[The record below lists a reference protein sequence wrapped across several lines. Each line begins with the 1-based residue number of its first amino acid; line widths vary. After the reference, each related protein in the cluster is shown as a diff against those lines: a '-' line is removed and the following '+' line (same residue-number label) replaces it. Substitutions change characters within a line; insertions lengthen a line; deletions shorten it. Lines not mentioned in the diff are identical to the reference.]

1 MAQVADQMQAQ
12 PVRPDLAQMAG
23 GRSYRQHH
31 RDADQRPEQHDLERV
46 ELEGYGA
53 PGHRHG
59 RERRDG
65 AEHPDR
71 GEQGARLRVVRR
83 GTAGDSV
90 EIAYAIGLQ
99 YGLQFRQDTSNTLD
113 RGLFLAGV
121 QAALAGEESPLTPEQ
136 VRAAQ
141 SAVEDSVQLRQ
152 LRAAAPTNPQAR
164 ARLDLIRANQTQAD
178 SFLTAARGT
187 EGVQELGNGVLY
199 RVDEPG
205 DGASPQLG
213 QRVTVRYR
221 GTLPNGQVFDQ
232 TQEEPAT
239 FLVDNVVPGFQAA
252 LLDMQVGET
261 RTVFIPPS
269 QGYGLGGSQ
278 GPGGQGG
285 IPPNAA
291 LQFEI
296 TLLDVADGPTPGAQ
310 FDPSQLGL

>member
-1 MAQVADQMQAQ
+1 MTFRLPLLALAALVLVAGCDDSAEGGESAADASAIAEGDAFEQTAFNVGFQTAQQFLGQDSSFNYDRFV
-12 PVRPDLAQMAG
+12 
-23 GRSYRQHH
+23 
-31 RDADQRPEQHDLERV
+31 
-46 ELEGYGA
+46 
-53 PGHRHG
+53 
-59 RERRDG
+59 DG
-65 AEHPDR
+65 F
-71 GEQGARLRVVRR
+71 RR